1 MQSTRSSHYWLA
13 RFCIR
18 FIALRGDLP
27 WQRVVARA
35 VAAYPY
41 CSDQDPDEA
50 ALAAAA
56 SVTGSTMMNIQ
67 QLMGRYLRLKQDLEI
82 AYKAQPWHS
91 ARIN

>member
-1 MQSTRSSHYWLA
+1 MQSARSSHHWLS
-13 RFCIR
+13 RFSIR
-18 FIALRGDLP
+18 FMALRSDLP

-56 SVTGSTMMNIQ
+56 PRTNALVQGLWAERSLRQTAAPTGAP
-67 QLMGRYLRLKQDLEI
+67 R
-82 AYKAQPWHS
+82 
-91 ARIN
+91 

>member
-1 MQSTRSSHYWLA
+1 MQSARSSHHWLS
-13 RFCIR
+13 RYSIR
-18 FIALRGDLP
+18 YMALRGDLP

-56 SVTGSTMMNIQ
+56 PRSSDLVRG
-67 QLMGRYLRLKQDLEI
+67 LLAERLLRQ
-82 AYKAQPWHS
+82 AATQPEV
-91 ARIN
+91 AR